1 MTTMTSMNELF
12 LRRALLVGLAAAAL
26 GFTPPAAAQQFSS
39 GSICATAP
47 ADPACLGDVTYSV
60 NTVVPLPPN
69 GILQYGALTVN
80 TGVTV
85 TFTPNATNTPVFI
98 LCSGNVTINGT
109 ISVTAP
115 GANTPGGATCTG
127 ITCDGNFGD
136 DGIPGRGGPGGFAG
150 GAGGLGGSFGGAL
163 GRPGAT
169 GGGPGGG
176 GPGNASTSLQRAG
189 GGGHSLA
196 GAGIAGTF
204 GGAVYGQATL
214 QPLIG
219 GSGGGGGGGGSN
231 FTGGG
236 GGGGGGAILVASSGT
251 MTINAA
257 GRIFADGAR
266 GGQSGHNGLTEYI
279 GHGGTGAGG
288 AGGGIRL
295 VAESLAGNGQI
306 FARGSAGG
314 VHEGCCDG
322 PGGGAGRIR
331 MEANTFTFSGTTDPT
346 RVFATPGPVFVP
358 NDPTL
363 RIVAVGGVAA
373 PATPTGTGDVALPQN
388 VSQPVTIALEASQIP
403 LGTAVSVAVKPVSGN
418 PTNVTSTA
426 LSGTL
431 AASTATAV
439 ATLPQGAST
448 VEAYATFTLVLSGG
462 LAELR
467 HEGELIELAEVGVG
481 SDGKQTVTYVT
492 ASGKR
497 IPEQAVGPL
506 AYARIRT
513 GT

>member
-1 MTTMTSMNELF
+1 MNPNQRF
-12 LRRALLVGLAAAAL
+12 LKRGMLVALAALAL
-26 GFTPPAAAQQFSS
+26 GLTPPTAAQQFSS

-60 NTVVPLPPN
+60 NTVVPLPPD
-69 GILQYGALTVN
+69 GVLQYGTLTVN
-80 TGVTV
+80 AGVTV
-85 TFTPNATNTPVFI
+85 SFTPNTTNTPVFI

-109 ISVTAP
+109 ISVNAP
-115 GANTPGGATCTG
+115 AANTAGGATCTG

-150 GAGGLGGSFGGAL
+150 GAGGLGASFGGAL
-163 GRPGAT
+163 GRSGAT

-176 GPGNASTSLQRAG
+176 GPGNINTSLQRPG
-189 GGGHSLA
+189 GGGHA
-196 GAGIAGTF
+196 GAGGTIAGTF
-204 GGAVYGQATL
+204 GGATYGQATL

-236 GGGGGGAILVASSGT
+236 GGGGGGAILLASSGT
-251 MTINAA
+251 LTINAA
-257 GRIFADGAR
+257 GRIFAEGAR
-266 GGQSGHNGLTEYI
+266 GGQSGHSGLAEYV
-279 GHGGTGAGG
+279 GHGGSGGGG
-288 AGGGIRL
+288 AGGGSRL
-295 VAESLAGNGQI
+295 VAQSLAGNGQV
-306 FARGSAGG
+306 FARGSVGG

-322 PGGGAGRIR
+322 PGGGTGRIR
-331 MEANTFTFSGTTDPT
+331 MEANNFTFSGTTDPT

-358 NDPTL
+358 NDPAL
-363 RIVAVGGVAA
+363 RIAAVGGVAA
-373 PATPTGTGDVALPQN
+373 PATPTGVGDVALPQA

-403 LGTAVSVAVKPVSGN
+403 LGTAVSVAVKPASGN

-426 LSGTL
+426 LAGTL

-448 VEAYATFTLVLSGG
+448 IEAYATFTLVLSGG

-467 HEGELIELAEVGVG
+467 HEGETIELAEVGVG
-481 SDGKQTVTYVT
+481 SDGAQTVTYVT
-492 ASGKR
+492 TSGKR
-497 IPEQAVGPL
+497 LPEEVVGPL

-513 GT
+513 GI